1 MKLPDYIF
9 FSFAIVTIL
18 IIFLLTFFQL
28 VKSPVQPYASP
39 GSLVTNEK
47 YIQGLYNNLD
57 LNDSMS
63 VFRYVFTSLES
74 NITVYPTENY
84 FYFRFPAH
92 GKMIWGSFSLSADT
106 RDQGVFGF
114 GYSEHNE
121 DPNIADVWPRVGGG
135 KELVAEDGVF
145 VQKINDFT
153 YSVTFEN
160 KTVIF
165 HLNDVGLQLP
175 QRFKLLPQEN
185 YVGPIFDESGIQLYL
200 IFNKN
205 VSHLYDVL
213 NEDQFVPETF
223 VQYTDDIL
231 IGSRTRFAF
240 YDDKENNR
248 RILIGVKG
256 EDTLKNNWN
265 DGPHDQMPDNYV
277 YTGQIETQPY
287 FEAHYQLQGKIDKY
301 GNYINQTGVRVAVAP
316 YRVYFKE
323 EELLFIDYCKSI
335 NATQDQF
342 YK

>member
-84 FYFRFPAH
+84 FYFRFPVH
-92 GKMIWGSFSLSADT
+92 GKMIWGSFSL
-106 RDQGVFGF
+106 
-114 GYSEHNE
+114 SEHNE

-135 KELVAEDGVF
+135 KELAAEDGVF

-165 HLNDVGLQLP
+165 
-175 QRFKLLPQEN
+175 
-185 YVGPIFDESGIQLYL
+185 
-200 IFNKN
+200 
-205 VSHLYDVL
+205 
-213 NEDQFVPETF
+213 
-223 VQYTDDIL
+223 
-231 IGSRTRFAF
+231 
-240 YDDKENNR
+240 
-248 RILIGVKG
+248 
-256 EDTLKNNWN
+256 
-265 DGPHDQMPDNYV
+265 
-277 YTGQIETQPY
+277 
-287 FEAHYQLQGKIDKY
+287 
-301 GNYINQTGVRVAVAP
+301 
-316 YRVYFKE
+316 
-323 EELLFIDYCKSI
+323 
-335 NATQDQF
+335 
-342 YK
+342 